1 MLERNVS
8 AGPSRPINSTL
19 ILVNSSSQ
27 RKTRSFRN
35 TSFLGINQVRLSPR
49 AGRRD
54 PGRFIRREKVRVVG
68 VGGGG
73 GGVAEV
79 VDAVDVVEEGEG
91 EVGTPGTGLSRTRT
105 KLRGAITTGNEVM
118 TRR

>member
-1 MLERNVS
+1 VD
-8 AGPSRPINSTL
+8 
-19 ILVNSSSQ
+19 VNSQ
-27 RKTRSFRN
+27 GKTRSFRN
-35 TSFLGINQVRLSPR
+35 TNFLEIGRDLLSPR
-49 AGRRD
+49 ARRKD

-68 VGGGG
+68 VGEGG